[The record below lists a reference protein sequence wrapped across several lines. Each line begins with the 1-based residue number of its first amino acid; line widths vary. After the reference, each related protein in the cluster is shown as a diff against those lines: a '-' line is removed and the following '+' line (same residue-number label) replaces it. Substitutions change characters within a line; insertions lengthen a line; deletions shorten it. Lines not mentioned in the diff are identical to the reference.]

1 MNINANMKSVHS
13 ITGIP
18 GSKKKRLPKNS
29 GVFLLVSDSHTLGF
43 PNPERLRRSEVCRM
57 DIYHLHNLY
66 FNPRTHEGCDEM
78 IFILV

>member
-1 MNINANMKSVHS
+1 MKSVHS

-57 DIYHLHNLY
+57 DIYH
-66 FNPRTHEGCDEM
+66 FNKKEKSLMKPKKPEQAPR
-78 IFILV
+78 L

>member
-43 PNPERLRRSEVCRM
+43 LNLERLRQSEVCRM
-57 DIYHLHNLY
+57 DIYHAENRKNFYKKFFL
-66 FNPRTHEGCDEM
+66 T
-78 IFILV
+78 

>member
-57 DIYHLHNLY
+57 DIYHLY
-66 FNPRTHEGCDEM
+66 
-78 IFILV
+78 ILAVSRKKGGIKLWYLMQ